1 MRMTQVCIGIGSN
14 INKVKNINGSLS
26 SLRNYFG
33 KINVSPI
40 YQSKAVGMDG
50 DDFYNLVVQFE
61 TNMGIEILESRLREI
76 EYNFG
81 RKRNQA
87 PHTSRTL
94 DIDLLLFGN
103 LVSEKHNI
111 PRDDITNYSFVL
123 KPLCDVEP
131 DLIHPIMGKTM
142 RVLWG
147 KFDSSKQPIIPL
159 ENNILENV

>member
-1 MRMTQVCIGIGSN
+1 M
-14 INKVKNINGSLS
+14 L
-26 SLRNYFG
+26 
-33 KINVSPI
+33 
-40 YQSKAVGMDG
+40 
-50 DDFYNLVVQFE
+50 
-61 TNMGIEILESRLREI
+61 
-76 EYNFG
+76 
-81 RKRNQA
+81 
-87 PHTSRTL
+87 
-94 DIDLLLFGN
+94 DLLLFGN

-131 DLIHPIMGKTM
+131 DLIHPIIRKTM